1 MGRSA
6 SRWPGRVHRDD
17 DLPVDDRRLT
27 RAMRGLGMADQ
38 VIVRNDTFAV
48 LRAGTD
54 RQWGVGVVC
63 GTGLNCAAVSPS
75 GRTVRYAALGQIS
88 GDEGGGGWMG
98 EMALATA
105 VRSRDGRGPK
115 SLLGVPEHFG
125 LRAPLALTEGDPH
138 GQGRRRLTQLH
149 RWSCAAR
156 PG

>member
-1 MGRSA
+1 MQVLGPPRGTDDGA
-6 SRWPGRVHRDD
+6 DGGPLAEVGVFCIAGD

-27 RAMRGLGMADQ
+27 RAMRGLGMADE

-105 VRSRDGRGPK
+105 VRSRDGRGPRD
-115 SLLGVPEHFG
+115 LAGNFVPAHFG
-125 LRAPLALTEGDPH
+125 LRTPH
-138 GQGRRRLTQLH
+138 QLME
-149 RWSCAAR
+149 AVT
-156 PG
+156 